1 MQLSDATLAPTMAEA
16 ILSPAVTSLA
26 AGRRSGIIRG
36 WSLTV
41 GQAVEPPSIHSAD
54 PATRRLH
61 LPARPGARVAVV
73 FALYTFVSAGISL
86 LGWALDLRSLTDWAA
101 DGISIQPNAGL
112 AAGALGAAM
121 ILAIF
126 DRPRAACITAALA
139 TALGVVTL
147 FENVS
152 GIDAGIDRL
161 LLFDRAWGSSG
172 TTAPGRMGL
181 PASLSWTVLGVCLLL
196 GNLRLAGSYREWVPW
211 LALLPVAIS
220 TLSILGY
227 LYGASLLYT
236 VPGVT
241 AIALQ
246 TATFVFALSVAVI
259 ANSESGPMK
268 LFGDPGAAGIVARL
282 LLPFIFAVP
291 IVTGLIRLAG
301 ERAGLY
307 DTAFGVAL
315 HNVVEIALLLTLVL
329 WTGRTIMRHA
339 EQRDQAEAAR
349 QQLLSSERA
358 ARREAERQATIR
370 DEFLAT
376 LSHELRTPL
385 NAILGWAQILK
396 TDVRDTENIEQ
407 AVQVIERNAR
417 LQAQMIADL
426 LDMSR
431 ILAGKMR
438 LHVEP
443 VDIAAITADA
453 IDAVRPAAEAKS
465 IRIEQVLEPLGSA
478 VHGDAGRLQQAIW
491 NLLTNAVKFT
501 PRGGKVQVVAARVNS
516 HVQISVSDTGEG
528 IDAEFLP
535 QIFERF
541 RQADA
546 STSRHHEGL
555 GLGLALVK
563 QIVEFHGG
571 RVTATS
577 DGKGKGARFTLV
589 LPLAIMKPTAVAE
602 ETHPLAAS
610 HQRSDGPISRLDGLR
625 LLVVEDNVDSLQMVA
640 NLFEAQ
646 GATVITSTNAI
657 EALSFATSQTF
668 DAIISDIGMPGRDGY
683 EFIKDLRARGIS
695 APAVAL
701 TAYARSDDRTK
712 ALSSGYQSHIAK
724 PVEAAELLA
733 AVAALTRR
741 FAPEAP

>member
-1 MQLSDATLAPTMAEA
+1 MDS
-16 ILSPAVTSLA
+16 AV
-26 AGRRSGIIRG
+26 
-36 WSLTV
+36 
-41 GQAVEPPSIHSAD
+41 
-54 PATRRLH
+54 PATRGV
-61 LPARPGARVAVV
+61 RPPDRVGARVAVV
-73 FALYTFVSAGISL
+73 FALYTLVSACVSL
-86 LGWALDLRSLTDWAA
+86 LGWGLDIRSLTNWSG
-101 DGISIQPNAGL
+101 DGISIQPNASL
-112 AAGALGAAM
+112 AAGALAAAM
-121 ILAIF
+121 LLAVWQ
-126 DRPRAACITAALA
+126 RSRAASIAAALGTVLGA
-139 TALGVVTL
+139 VTA
-147 FENVS
+147 FENVT

-161 LLFDRAWGSSG
+161 LLFDRPWGTLG

-181 PASLSWTVLGVCLLL
+181 PASLSWTVLGICLLFA
-196 GNLRLAGSYREWVPW
+196 NLRSTPTTREWGPW
-211 LALLPVAIS
+211 LALIPFAIS

-227 LYGASLLYT
+227 LYGASLLYA
-236 VPGVT
+236 VPGLT

-246 TATFVFALSVAVI
+246 TATYVFALSVAVI
-259 ANSESGPMK
+259 AHSEGGPMR
-268 LFGDPGAAGIVARL
+268 LFGDRGAAGIAARL

-291 IVTGLIRLAG
+291 IVTGLFRLAG

-315 HNVVEIALLLTLVL
+315 HNMVEIALLLGLVW
-329 WTGRTIMRHA
+329 WTGRSVMRHA

-349 QQLLSSERA
+349 QQLLLSEQA

-396 TDVRDTENIEQ
+396 ADVNDTEQIDQ

-443 VDIAAITADA
+443 VDIAAIAGDA
-453 IDAVRPAAEAKS
+453 IDAVRPAAEARE

-478 VHGDAGRLQQAIW
+478 VHGDASRLQQAIW

-501 PRGGKVQVVAARVNS
+501 PRGGKVQIVAARVNS
-516 HVQISVSDTGEG
+516 HVQISVSDSGEG

-535 QIFERF
+535 RIFERF

-546 STSRHHEGL
+546 STSRRHEGL

-563 QIVEFHGG
+563 QIVELHGG
-571 RVTATS
+571 RVTAAS
-577 DGKGKGARFTLV
+577 DGKGMGARFTIA
-589 LPLAIMKPTAVAE
+589 LPLAIMKPAAAE
-602 ETHPLAAS
+602 EQAHPLAAPYQPS
-610 HQRSDGPISRLDGLR
+610 ADPTLRLDGLR
-625 LLVVEDNVDSLQMVA
+625 LLVVEDNADSLQMVA
-640 NLFEAQ
+640 NLFEAR
-646 GATVITSTNAI
+646 GAAVVTSTNAL
-657 EALSFATSQTF
+657 EALAIATAQPL

-683 EFIKDLRARGIS
+683 EFMKDLRARGIGV
-695 APAVAL
+695 PAVAL
-701 TAYARSDDRTK
+701 TAYARSDDRTR

-733 AVAALTRR
+733 AVSALTRR
-741 FAPEAP
+741 FAPEEGHHHGAPDEAEPLVDT